1 MAYPFIF
8 QFQILV
14 VLHALLK
21 KSVENLQTCTKAGLI
36 TMLLDRISAHSD
48 EMIAGTLFMGM
59 RFNVIGL
66 IACVCILLLFS
77 FLGGFLV
84 TE

>member
-1 MAYPFIF
+1 M
-8 QFQILV
+8 

-48 EMIAGTLFMGM
+48 EMIAGTLFMSLGFDM
-59 RFNVIGL
+59 IGL
-66 IACVCILLLFS
+66 VDCVCILLFFS
-77 FLGGFLV
+77 FVGGLY
-84 TE
+84 